1 MRRRPRAERSPG
13 RAALFVVATSL
24 AVGVAWFVL
33 ETALLVLRDP
43 SQDPVEFARRVGD
56 LLPWQ
61 VVLFACLG
69 LALVPCVRI
78 VGRRTDDVL
87 WWTVG
92 AASVVFLGARVGE
105 GLLRQHGTTRAV
117 LGVGAVVLL
126 VSAALACLRAL
137 GRWLPPA
144 LRGAWPLAASS
155 GWTLLFLCTLRRAG
169 PALGNGKTDLAGSLQ
184 FFEGEEA
191 LLAAAVAALVLLASS
206 GMRRALS
213 ALACA
218 AVLVTPRAGL
228 GGEGPVGSGSPSPDV
243 IVILVD
249 TWRFDHLGVNA
260 GRSDLTPNLD
270 GFARESIRFTRGF
283 SPSNVTSRAM
293 PGVMSSLSPLVTL
306 DGLPDEVDSL
316 AELLKRAGY
325 TTVGVST
332 NPNVSA
338 EFGYAQGF
346 DLFIDPTSQPDF
358 LIANLLQLVGDALPG
373 PAYQAG
379 IIDAGLYYRPFGE
392 VRRRGV
398 RLLDRSP
405 RPTFLYLHTMD
416 LHGPYLAPRQYL
428 PPGFVPADFYPYHR
442 FNDLSGL
449 GVLTSATFAR
459 HLANLRQRYEA
470 GARYSDAEFG
480 RLVEELRAAGRWDE
494 SLVWVLS
501 DHGEAFG
508 EHDYAGHGGS
518 NVTMTLLRVP
528 LLLKLPR
535 SWGVAARVEETPV
548 STLDLLPTT
557 LSLLGR
563 TFPEQSFGR
572 DLSDVVREGSDP
584 GPRTIVS
591 YAFTHRASDGASTKI
606 YSAIDWP
613 WKLDARFAD
622 GTAGEMSLFHLEE
635 DPDER
640 LDLAELRPDAVS
652 ALEAQVSAWRAREL
666 RFLMRSAPPAV
677 SPLVR
682 EQLRQLGYVE

>member
-1 MRRRPRAERSPG
+1 MRRRPRAERPPG

-24 AVGVAWFVL
+24 AVGVAWFAL
-33 ETALLVLRDP
+33 ETALLVPRDP
-43 SQDPVEFARRVGD
+43 SLDPGEFARRVGD

-61 VVLFACLG
+61 VALFACLG
-69 LALVPCVRI
+69 LAVVPCVRI
-78 VGRRTDDVL
+78 ASRRRDDVL

-126 VSAALACLRAL
+126 VSAVLACLRTF

-144 LRGAWPLAASS
+144 LRHAWPLAAMS

-169 PALGNGKTDLAGSLQ
+169 PALGNGRTALADSLQ
-184 FFEGEEA
+184 FFEAQEVVI
-191 LLAAAVAALVLLASS
+191 AAAVGAGVLLASS
-206 GMRRALS
+206 GMRRILAV
-213 ALACA
+213 LACA
-218 AVLVTPRAGL
+218 VCLAAPRAGRGAEGA
-228 GGEGPVGSGSPSPDV
+228 GGGSTSPDV
-243 IVILVD
+243 LLILLD

-260 GRSDLTPNLD
+260 GRSDLTPHLD
-270 GFARESIRFTRGF
+270 AFARESIRFTRGF

-293 PGVMSSLSPLVTL
+293 PGVMTALSPFVTL

-316 AELLKRAGY
+316 AELLERAGY
-325 TTVGVST
+325 STVGVST

-346 DLFIDPTSQPDF
+346 DLFVDPTSQPDF

-373 PAYQAG
+373 LAYQAG
-379 IIDAGLYYRPFGE
+379 MVDAALYYRPFGE

-398 RLLDRSP
+398 RLLDGSP

-416 LHGPYLAPRQYL
+416 LHGPYLAPKEYL
-428 PPGFVPADFYPYHR
+428 PRGFVPSDFYPYHR
-442 FNDLSGL
+442 FNDLSGR
-449 GVLTSATFAR
+449 GVLTSEAFAR
-459 HLANLRQRYEA
+459 HLTNLRQRYEA
-470 GARYSDAEFG
+470 GVRYTDAEFG
-480 RLVEELRAAGRWDE
+480 RLVEALRAAGRWDE

-508 EHDYAGHGGS
+508 EHDYAGHGGP
-518 NVTMTLLRVP
+518 NVTMTLIRVP

-572 DLSDVVREGSDP
+572 DLSDVVRKGSAP

-591 YAFTHRASDGASTKI
+591 YAFAHRPGDGASTKI

-613 WKLDARFAD
+613 WKLDARFPD

-640 LDLAELRPDAVS
+640 LDLAERRPDVVS

-666 RFLMRSAPPAV
+666 RFLMRSAPPSV
-677 SPLVR
+677 SPLVQ